1 MKTNSLFYYSILIL
15 LFFTITSCNNDDGI
29 EINNPELSIALVD
42 NITFTTAEIESE
54 IILNNTQIVS
64 KGICWSTSPNATIND
79 NKTNE
84 SNLVFTSLIANLTA
98 NTTYYYKIYA
108 SSENETYYSEEASF
122 NTLNIESTDWD
133 LTTVYSPN
141 DYKIYSRIN
150 LYEDGTT
157 KFDELDLPGQGPGL
171 FITYGTWTL
180 DGNNFTYNFDSSNP
194 SNPVYIYTGVLTGL
208 EMSGTYSHV
217 SAPNGT
223 WSAII
228 Q

>member
-1 MKTNSLFYYSILIL
+1 
-15 LFFTITSCNNDDGI
+15 
-29 EINNPELSIALVD
+29 
-42 NITFTTAEIESE
+42 
-54 IILNNTQIVS
+54 
-64 KGICWSTSPNATIND
+64 
-79 NKTNE
+79 
-84 SNLVFTSLIANLTA
+84 A

-122 NTLNIESTDWD
+122 NTLNLESTDWD

-157 KFDELDLPGQGPGL
+157 KFDELDLPEQGPGL

-180 DGNNFTYNFDSSNP
+180 DDNNFTYYFDTSNP
-194 SNPVYIYTGVLTGL
+194 SDPTYIYTGVLTGL
-208 EMSGTYSHV
+208 EMSGTYTHTT
-217 SAPNGT
+217 APNGT
-223 WSAII
+223 WSAEI